1 MLNINYV
8 FCFSCFRE
16 SGFTKFTKTLHEKIV
31 SFSHFL
37 NPESKLYSNLK
48 YISSLFCEFFF
59 TTMYKI
65 IETSFKTSISY
76 PYKSPFYRH
85 RFLKSLRFAN
95 SGETAEKMKG
105 GRGEGWKGGPSGLVK
120 VGRMF
125 FWMKFENTYDII
137 FLFLLITALKFD
149 RFPNSCEPA
158 AAVGLL
164 SQSVTC
170 ESSLPKSSAAGLLF
184 CGIMVNC
191 QCSIVNCQGN
201 KENTT

>member
-1 MLNINYV
+1 MLNLNYD

-16 SGFTKFTKTLHEKIV
+16 SDFTKFTKTLQQKIV

-65 IETSFKTSISY
+65 IETSFKTTICY

-95 SGETAEKMKG
+95 SGEPAEKRKG
-105 GRGEGWKGGPSGLVK
+105 RRGEGWKGGTSGLVK
-120 VGRMF
+120 VERIF
-125 FWMKFENTYDII
+125 FWMKFESIYEII
-137 FLFLLITALKFD
+137 CLFLLFIFNLST
-149 RFPNSCEPA
+149 NSGEPA
-158 AAVGLL
+158 
-164 SQSVTC
+164 SVFGFKNQKMFGF
-170 ESSLPKSSAAGLLF
+170 SLPPKSAAAGLLF
-184 CGIMVNC
+184 CWLWEAL
-191 QCSIVNCQGN
+191 
-201 KENTT
+201 K